1 MHLSDELVNKSASEL
16 VALIRAR
23 EVSPVE
29 VADAHLRA
37 IERTNPAINAIVTI
51 ADDIRQ
57 RALEA
62 EDAIMRGAAVGSL
75 HGLPI
80 TIKDTIDTAGLRTT
94 SGSRIRAQHIPRRD
108 AASVARL
115 KAAGAIVLGK
125 TNVPEMAIPY
135 ECDNPN
141 FGRTN
146 NPYNLECT
154 AGGSSGGEAA
164 AIAACLSPAGIGSDL
179 SGSIRVPAHF
189 CGVSGLKPTVAR
201 VPMDGHLPAA
211 SGIVGLGACIGPM
224 ARHVKDL
231 ALLFRVLV
239 DLPDVEATS
248 ADEALD
254 PSKIRGARVAW
265 YPEDGTTPVTNEIR
279 MTVESAARALAD
291 GGLETFAALPPGV
304 SQAAQ
309 LWIDLF
315 SRAANSEIASLYR
328 GHEDEAGLLVSRF
341 LHSEDERAEF
351 EDRIE
356 NAERLARAV
365 VERERLREDLLR
377 WLKTTPLILAPV
389 GATVAFEHGRQ
400 RVDVN
405 GTYVNV
411 FRAFGYSQA
420 FNVFGFPS
428 VAVPAGQTSSGL
440 PIGVQV
446 IGRPNEEFTVLAAA
460 SVIEKALGGWQEPA
474 VTLQNREQ

>member
-1 MHLSDELVNKSASEL
+1 MSDELVNKSASEL

-57 RALEA
+57 RAVEA

-94 SGSRIRAQHIPRRD
+94 SGSRIRAQHIPHRD
-108 AASVARL
+108 APSVARL

-135 ECDNPN
+135 ETDNPV

-146 NPYNLECT
+146 NPHNPQLT
-154 AGGSSGGEAA
+154 PGGSSGGEAA
-164 AIAACLSPAGIGSDL
+164 AIAAYLSPAGIGSDL

-189 CGVSGLKPTVAR
+189 CGITGLKPTVGR
-201 VPMDGHLPAA
+201 VPMDGHMPSA
-211 SGIVGLGACIGPM
+211 SGVVGLGACIGPM

-231 ALLFRVLV
+231 ALLFRVLASAT
-239 DLPDVEATS
+239 DVETPT
-248 ADEALD
+248 ADEILD
-254 PSKIRGARVAW
+254 ATKLRGARVAW
-265 YPEDGTTPVTNEIR
+265 YAEDGTTPVTNEIK
-279 MTVESAARALAD
+279 MAVESAAHALAG
-291 GGLETFAALPPGV
+291 GGLETFEALPPGV
-304 SQAAQ
+304 SKASQ

-328 GHEDEAGLLVSRF
+328 GHENEAGSVVARLL
-341 LHSEDERAEF
+341 HNMDDEPGEF
-351 EDRIE
+351 EDRID
-356 NAERLARAV
+356 NAERLAKAV

-377 WLKTTPLILAPV
+377 WMKSTPLILAPV
-389 GATVAFEHGRQ
+389 GATAAFEHGRQ

-411 FRAFGYSQA
+411 FRAFSYSQA

-446 IGRPNEEFTVLAAA
+446 IGRPNEEFSVLAAA
-460 SVIEKALGGWQEPA
+460 SLIEEALGGWQEPA
-474 VTLQNREQ
+474 VTLENGEQ